1 MHTYIIINASY
12 EGYCVEKSNTTLV
25 FLLSNCSQV
34 LKQDYRTHQL
44 YVIFDGFCMITMIEF
59 SCLYYELL
67 FHKYFVAMKYRWIC
81 IVFIL

>member
-12 EGYCVEKSNTTLV
+12 EGYCVGKSNTTLV

-34 LKQDYRTHQL
+34 LTQDYRTHQL
-44 YVIFDGFCMITMIEF
+44 NIIFDGFGMRTRIEF

-67 FHKYFVAMKYRWIC
+67 FHKYFVSMKYR
-81 IVFIL
+81 